1 MSNNAINKLSETLV
15 KTLTLRGETI
25 STAESITGGLI
36 SAAITDIPG
45 ASEVFLGGVVSYS
58 NTMKK
63 DELGISAADIKKV
76 GVVSEA
82 IAVAMALAIK
92 KRTKSTWAIS
102 STGVAGPGSSDGVPA
117 GTVWIGIAGPKI
129 AQGIELSIAG
139 KREIVRLGAVESA
152 LGAFERILSSS
163 NSSKQK

>member
-1 MSNNAINKLSETLV
+1 M
-15 KTLTLRGETI
+15 LTLRGETI

-36 SAAITDIPG
+36 GGAITGVPG
-45 ASEVFLGGVVSYS
+45 SSEVFLGGVISYS
-58 NTMKK
+58 NQMKK
-63 DELGISAADIKKV
+63 DELGITAADIKKV

-82 IAVAMALAIK
+82 IAVAMALAIQ

-102 STGVAGPGSSDGVPA
+102 STGVAGPGPIDGIPA
-117 GTVWIGIAGPKI
+117 GTVWIAIAGPKI

-152 LGAFERILSSS
+152 LGAFERILSAT
-163 NSSKQK
+163 KLAKRK

>member
-1 MSNNAINKLSETLV
+1 MNSPIQKLSETIV

-36 SAAITDIPG
+36 GGAITGVPG
-45 ASEVFLGGVVSYS
+45 SSEVFLGGVISYS
-58 NTMKK
+58 NQMKK
-63 DELGISAADIKKV
+63 DELGITAADIKKV

-82 IAVAMALAIK
+82 IAVAMALAIQ

-102 STGVAGPGSSDGVPA
+102 STGVAGPGAADGVPA
-117 GTVWIGIAGPKI
+117 GTVWIAIAGPKI

-152 LGAFERILSSS
+152 LGAFERILSAT
-163 NSSKQK
+163 KLAKRK

>member
-1 MSNNAINKLSETLV
+1 M
-15 KTLTLRGETI
+15 LTLRGETI

-36 SAAITDIPG
+36 GGAITGVPG
-45 ASEVFLGGVVSYS
+45 SSEVFLGGVISYS
-58 NTMKK
+58 NQMKK
-63 DELGISAADIKKV
+63 DELGITAADIKKV

-82 IAVAMALAIK
+82 IAVAMALAIQ

-102 STGVAGPGSSDGVPA
+102 STGVAGPGPVDGIPA
-117 GTVWIGIAGPKI
+117 GTVWIAIAGPKI

-152 LGAFERILSSS
+152 LGAFERILSATMLA
-163 NSSKQK
+163 KRK

>member
-1 MSNNAINKLSETLV
+1 MNSPIQKLSETIV

-36 SAAITDIPG
+36 GGAITGVPG
-45 ASEVFLGGVVSYS
+45 SSEVFLGGVISYS
-58 NTMKK
+58 NQMKK
-63 DELGISAADIKKV
+63 DELGITAADIKKV

-82 IAVAMALAIK
+82 IAVAMALAIQ

-102 STGVAGPGSSDGVPA
+102 STGVAGPGPVDGIPA
-117 GTVWIGIAGPKI
+117 GTVWIAIAGPKI

-152 LGAFERILSSS
+152 LGAFERILSAT
-163 NSSKQK
+163 NLAKKK